1 MMDKIKFLKSRK
13 AESGELAT
21 IPNQAF
27 VEIFLAAGL
36 LIFTSI
42 YAAYI
47 LSDQSPYLMYYSKD
61 MSLLQDVMLLTPG
74 DSFYRYDNTEGK
86 LNLVDHQFYGYYTVT
101 VSNSN
106 VRKTMN
112 IDSIMKPY
120 IHFSN
125 PKAFLSPQLYIAKP
139 DSIYFLKTDNDWTVS
154 ESYVGL
160 DSKREVCRSAR
171 SLADFDPNEP
181 FYISYNNLVFDK
193 SIIDLF
199 LDDLNKGLSSPKY
212 FSSSTYSSL
221 SSFRKNEVPV
231 VKQSSAYGVFIGLT
245 ETSNDNLIIVYAP
258 FCKKKDIGCGIHN
271 AIISKPAA
279 DGVDVTYI
287 PTAAFDDIDE
297 LSDFSDFV
305 YIEFSKKNQYLV
317 FDAVKEVIKG

>member
-1 MMDKIKFLKSRK
+1 MMDKMRVLKSRK

-21 IPNQAF
+21 IPNQAL

-36 LIFTSI
+36 LIFASM

-61 MSLLQDVMLLTPG
+61 MSILQDVMLLTPG

-86 LNLVDHQFYGYYTVT
+86 LNVVDHQFYGYYTAT

-106 VRKTMN
+106 VRRTMK
-112 IDSIMKPY
+112 IDPIMKSY

-154 ESYVGL
+154 ESYIGL
-160 DSKREVCRSAR
+160 DSKQEVCRSAR
-171 SLADFDPNEP
+171 SFADFDPNEP

-193 SIIDLF
+193 SVIDLF
-199 LDDLNKGLSSPKY
+199 LDDLNNGLSAPKY
-212 FSSSTYSSL
+212 FSSSTYGSL
-221 SSFRKNEVPV
+221 SSFRTNEVPV
-231 VKQSSAYGVFIGLT
+231 AKQNDAYGVFIGFT
-245 ETSNDNLIIVYAP
+245 ETSNDNLIIVYSP

-271 AIISKPAA
+271 AIISRPAA
-279 DGVDVTYI
+279 EGIDVSYV

-297 LSDFSDFV
+297 LSDFSDFA